1 MNTRELEKS
10 FAAALAGCAGGAD
23 VSASELVGVI
33 LREAALHRVSDVHL
47 TPEETF
53 FRMQW
58 RIDGVLHLVAGFASE
73 LGPRLVARLKV
84 ISGLLTYRTD
94 LPQEGR
100 VASEFSAAE
109 VRVSTFP
116 TLFGEK
122 VAIRLF
128 GENSERQL
136 LSQLGLSEAAE
147 QCLRQQLQ
155 STSGVL
161 LVTGPSSSGK
171 TTTAYALVREIL
183 RQSGGARC
191 VMTIE
196 DPVESAIPGA
206 AQSQVRPAAGF
217 DLATGLKSL
226 MRQDPDVIL
235 VGEIRDPATAEATFQ
250 AALTGHLVIATFHA
264 GSAVEALARLLEMGL
279 EPFLI
284 CSALQMVTSQ
294 RLLRRRCGACWP
306 AATDSAEIA
315 SSSDKRSNGNTPV
328 GQGCTCGGTGY
339 AGRIVLCESLAPSLP
354 GMTEAILR
362 RADVRALAEVASACG
377 TLGLRELARLALLD
391 GVTSRE
397 ELLRVFGGF
406 SADIP

>member
-1 MNTRELEKS
+1 ML
-10 FAAALAGCAGGAD
+10 
-23 VSASELVGVI
+23 
-33 LREAALHRVSDVHL
+33 
-47 TPEETF
+47 
-53 FRMQW
+53 FR
-58 RIDGVLHLVAGFASE
+58 S
-73 LGPRLVARLKV
+73 
-84 ISGLLTYRTD
+84 
-94 LPQEGR
+94 
-100 VASEFSAAE
+100 
-109 VRVSTFP
+109 
-116 TLFGEK
+116 
-122 VAIRLF
+122 
-128 GENSERQL
+128 
-136 LSQLGLSEAAE
+136 
-147 QCLRQQLQ
+147 
-155 STSGVL
+155 
-161 LVTGPSSSGK
+161 
-171 TTTAYALVREIL
+171 
-183 RQSGGARC
+183 
-191 VMTIE
+191 
-196 DPVESAIPGA
+196 
-206 AQSQVRPAAGF
+206 
-217 DLATGLKSL
+217 
-226 MRQDPDVIL
+226 
-235 VGEIRDPATAEATFQ
+235 EATFQ

-306 AATDSAEIA
+306 ASTNSAEIA
-315 SSSDKRSNGNTPV
+315 SSSDKRSNENTPV